1 MDKDNYALFKYSI
14 IAPFI
19 NGTANTDSVRVFANS
34 ASEKQYFFEGKYLTF
49 KAETIRKWVSEYK
62 KKGYQELIRKTRSD
76 KTKPRSFDED
86 ILIRIDDLKTKFPKL
101 RSTVLHKTLVDE
113 GYFTGNEISVR
124 TFQRFVANRNYI
136 NLNSN
141 HERRAFRFEHP
152 NDSWQTDTTQGPYII
167 IKGVKYKTYII
178 AFIDDHSRLIVGAR
192 AFFKDNAINMQS
204 VFKEAIRLYGVPKQL
219 YADNGGQYSNK
230 QLSIICARLGVNLK
244 NARPYDPESKGKIE
258 RFNRTLKDTWMNIL
272 DWNKIK
278 DLNDLNERLSKY
290 IIDYNNT
297 VHKSLNASPN
307 DVYYTATDNI
317 RYIDESQLDKLF
329 YHAITRKVSNVGT
342 ITIENRV
349 YEIDYSYAR
358 KTLEFTYNPFD
369 LTKVYIDDKEY
380 HLLDSIFNSKKKR
393 KINADYS
400 KIVNKENEELKEY
413 EGEWIF

>member
-19 NGTANTDSVRVFANS
+19 NGTANTSSIRDFSNYA
-34 ASEKQYFFEGKYLTF
+34 AGKQYFFEGKYLTF

-86 ILIRIDDLKTKFPKL
+86 ILIRIDDLKTRFPKL

-113 GYFTGNEISVR
+113 GYFTSGEISVR
-124 TFQRFVANRNYI
+124 TFQRFVANKNYL
-136 NLNSN
+136 NLNSD

-178 AFIDDHSRLIVGAR
+178 AFIDDHSRLIVGAK

-219 YADNGGQYSNK
+219 YADNGGPYSNK
-230 QLSIICARLGVNLK
+230 QLSIICARLGVHLK

-258 RFNRTLKDTWMNIL
+258 RFNRTLKDTWMNII

-278 DLNDLNERLSKY
+278 DLNDLNERLNKH
-290 IIDYNNT
+290 IISYNNT
-297 VHKSLNASPN
+297 IHKSLNASPN
-307 DVYYTATDNI
+307 DVYYTGTDNI
-317 RYIDESQLDKLF
+317 KYIDENKLDKLF
-329 YHAITRKVSNVGT
+329 YHTATRKVSNVGT

-369 LTKVYIDDKEY
+369 LTKVYIGDKEY
-380 HLLDSIFNSKKKR
+380 HLLDSISNSKKKR

-400 KIVNKENEELKEY
+400 KVVNKEDEELKEY
-413 EGEWIF
+413 ECE

>member
-19 NGTANTDSVRVFANS
+19 NGTANTSSVRDFSNLA
-34 ASEKQYFFEGKYLTF
+34 AGKQYYFEGKYLSF

-62 KKGYQELIRKTRSD
+62 RKGYSKLIRKTRSD
-76 KTKPRSFDED
+76 KTKPRSLDED

-101 RSTVLHKTLVDE
+101 RSTVLHRTLVEE
-113 GYFTGNEISVR
+113 GYFTNDEISIR
-124 TFQRFVANRNYI
+124 TFQRFVANKNYL
-136 NLNSN
+136 NLNSD

-178 AFIDDHSRLIVGAR
+178 VFIDDHSRLIVGAK

-204 VFKEAIRLYGVPKQL
+204 VFKEAIKLYGLPKQL
-219 YADNGGQYSNK
+219 YADNGGPYSNK

-244 NARPYDPESKGKIE
+244 NARPYDPESKGKVE

-278 DLNDLNERLSKY
+278 DLDDLNDRLSKY
-290 IIDYNNT
+290 IIAYNNT
-297 VHKSLNASPN
+297 IHTSLNASPN
-307 DVYYTATDNI
+307 DVFYTATDDI
-317 RYIDESQLDKLF
+317 KYIDENKIDKLF
-329 YHAITRKVSNVGT
+329 YHTISRKVSNVGT

-349 YEIDYSYAR
+349 YEIDYAYAK

-369 LTKVYIDDKEY
+369 LTKVYLNDKEY
-380 HLLDSIFNSKKKR
+380 YLLDLISNSKKKR

-400 KIVNKENEELKEY
+400 KVVNKENEELKEY
-413 EGEWIF
+413 EG

>member
-219 YADNGGQYSNK
+219 YADNGGPYSNK

-413 EGEWIF
+413 EGE